1 MFQRG
6 LTPPDP
12 FGERSPLEDAR
23 TQDGMSLKTMAD
35 MGRVV
40 VVFLP
45 ALGSPFCRELLTR
58 VRTQRPDLEH
68 SGVRLVLVHMGDDDE
83 ARAELERFD
92 LHYLARVADAER
104 LLHGHFELGE
114 ASAVQRLRPTVI
126 GRAIGAA
133 RYGRGPLIGSA
144 KQLHGAVL
152 LDCALD
158 PRLLRPTA
166 PGEPLDLVAL
176 IG

>member
-12 FGERSPLEDAR
+12 FRERSPLEEAR
-23 TQDGMSLKTMAD
+23 TQDGMRLKTMAE

-40 VVFLP
+40 AVFLP
-45 ALGSPFCRELLTR
+45 ALGGPFCRELLAR
-58 VRTQRPDLEH
+58 VRTQRPEVEQH
-68 SGVRLVLVHMGDDDE
+68 GARLVLVHMGDDEE
-83 ARAELERFD
+83 ARAELEPFD
-92 LHYLARVADAER
+92 LHYLARIADAER

-114 ASAVQRLRPTVI
+114 ASAIQHLRPTVI

-133 RYGRGPLIGSA
+133 RHGRGPRVGSA

-152 LDCALD
+152 LDGECA
-158 PRLLRPTA
+158 PRVLRPTA
-166 PGEPLDLVAL
+166 PGEPLDLVRWFL
-176 IG
+176 